1 MEERAILLKGNFLD
15 LEEILIHARNIG
27 KKLLKIDRVNVKPEV
42 IRCRLGYLVIIAPEK
57 NGNQGEHRKDE
68 QTETTIH

>member
-15 LEEILIHARNIG
+15 LEEILIHARNVG

-42 IRCRLGYLVIIAPEK
+42 IHCRMGYLVVIAPEK
-57 NGNQGEHRKDE
+57 NGNEGKSRKDE
-68 QTETTIH
+68 PTETTIH